1 MIKQKEEENKKLQ
14 DKISQQKKLF
24 KEQEER

>member
-14 DKISQQKKLF
+14 EKISQQKKLF
-24 KEQEER
+24 KE

>member
-24 KEQEER
+24 KEQEE